1 MGMPFDDD
9 DDDEARDNVLKGLG
23 DEVDDYAG
31 QQLPEDAKGAGI
43 TLEITIKPKMAGQDP
58 TADQGMGGGDDGD
71 IPPGHDPVAHM
82 LGACKEGMCGGGMSA

>member
-9 DDDEARDNVLKGLG
+9 DDDERDNVLKGLG

-31 QQLPEDAKGAGI
+31 DQLPNDAKNAGI

-58 TADQGMGGGDDGD
+58 EIQQGGDDGD
-71 IPPGHDPVAHM
+71 VPPGHDPMEHM
-82 LGACKEGMCGGGMSA
+82 LGMCKGGMCGGGMMR